1 MADSNDTPVS
11 RKEGRKIMQKR
22 AARRL
27 FQEEPEDREV
37 SAPKVDP
44 PSENSLG
51 ARRKT
56 KPQQKVRVKLPE
68 FHREDKPKPLSRW
81 ETRDMA
87 NFNKL
92 IELEERDMVAEDGE
106 TVTIRVPVSPDE
118 FLGGFPTDD
127 QVGSEGSLSLPKK
140 LIMFVVDFFLALI
153 LLPRKATLCFKNGVI
168 VGLKLVTIAGLT
180 TALYCLSS
188 ARNVDPCAVQQAPSM
203 TANAVEYM
211 LGGSTSTQICCEA
224 DDRDRRAL
232 GSPWSYLELPPS
244 VTIANKGLTPKEEEE
259 ELLGGLGL
267 PTDLSPTTWT
277 PDFSEEV
284 TTASHDEIE
293 SSGFRPKD
301 VTKLLSKE
309 VKKLTTERKKL
320 KTSLRA
326 LYVERDRILQDVHA
340 LSRQR
345 AQLKQR
351 LDETRLEEYHA
362 KEDIDYL
369 RQQIIEAKA
378 TLQNLMEREGLD
390 LELQKKEKTDLE
402 EDPVPNLL
410 WIPLGGFMLLSIVL
424 ISHMASQRCL
434 KKREEKPT
442 EEADELEMEM
452 KEGKKQDEEESK
464 LQMLEKEEETGK

>member
-1 MADSNDTPVS
+1 
-11 RKEGRKIMQKR
+11 MQKR

-27 FQEEPEDREV
+27 FQEETEGREV
-37 SAPKVDP
+37 PTPRVDP

-81 ETRDMA
+81 ETRDMT
-87 NFNKL
+87 NFNRL

-106 TVTIRVPVSPDE
+106 TVTIRVPVSPDGL
-118 FLGGFPTDD
+118 LGGFPTDD
-127 QVGSEGSLSLPKK
+127 QVGSEVSLSLPKK
-140 LIMFVVDFFLALI
+140 FIMFVLDFFLALI
-153 LLPRKATLCFKNGVI
+153 LLPRKATLCLKNGAI
-168 VGLKLVTIAGLT
+168 VALKLVTIGGLA
-180 TALYCLSS
+180 TALFCLSS
-188 ARNVDPCAVQQAPSM
+188 ARNVDPCAVQQVPSM
-203 TANAVEYM
+203 TTSAVEYM
-211 LGGSTSTQICCEA
+211 LGESSSTQICCEA

-232 GSPWSYLELPPS
+232 NSPWSYLELPPS
-244 VTIANKGLTPKEEEE
+244 VTLANQGLTPKEEEE

-267 PTDLSPTTWT
+267 PADLSPTTWA

-326 LYVERDRILQDVHA
+326 LYVERDGILQDVHA

-345 AQLKQR
+345 AELKQR

-410 WIPLGGFMLLSIVL
+410 WIPLGGFMLLSLVL
-424 ISHMASQRCL
+424 ISHMASKRCL
-434 KKREEKPT
+434 RKKEEKSA
-442 EEADELEMEM
+442 EDADELEMGM
-452 KEGKKQDEEESK
+452 REGRMQDEEESK
-464 LQMLEKEEETGK
+464 LQVLDKEGETEK